1 MKSYWMHVEDVP
13 SPIELREVPTP
24 VPGPTQALVKIHAA
38 GLNRGEF
45 IKGHGLHGSHGAK
58 AIGMEGAGEITALGE
73 KVTAVTGLKIGDRV
87 MARCAGAF
95 AEYALMDIREMMRIP
110 ENLSYEEAS
119 CIPLTFL
126 VTYDL
131 LVLQGLL
138 KTNDW
143 LLVNGISSGVG
154 VASLQMAKALGAKVI
169 GTSGSQEKLNKLASL
184 GLDLGICT
192 RTPNFYDQVMSTTDG
207 KGVQLVVNTV
217 GGSVFTE
224 SLRCLSFQGRLGT
237 VGYVDGVL
245 NVPLDIETLHA
256 KRLTLF
262 GVSNKLRSPEQRA
275 EPVAGFVKDILP
287 AFANGSIQSRID
299 TIFSFEEMVA
309 AKAFMES
316 NSHVGKIVLRVL
328 P

>member
-1 MKSYWMHVEDVP
+1 
-13 SPIELREVPTP
+13 
-24 VPGPTQALVKIHAA
+24 
-38 GLNRGEF
+38 
-45 IKGHGLHGSHGAK
+45 
-58 AIGMEGAGEITALGE
+58 
-73 KVTAVTGLKIGDRV
+73 
-87 MARCAGAF
+87 MARCAGTF

-110 ENLSYEEAS
+110 DNLSYEEAS

-131 LVLQGLL
+131 LVQQGHL
-138 KTNDW
+138 KANDW

-169 GTSGSQEKLNKLASL
+169 GTSGSQEKLNKLAAL

-192 RTPNFYDQVMSTTDG
+192 RAPNFYDQVMSTTEG

-217 GGSVFTE
+217 GGSVFAE
-224 SLRCLSFQGRLGT
+224 SLRCLCFQGRLGT

-245 NVPLDIETLHA
+245 NAPLDIEALHA

-275 EPVAGFVKDILP
+275 EPVSGFVKDILP
-287 AFANGSIQSRID
+287 AFADSRIQSCID
-299 TIFSFEEMVA
+299 TIFPFEEMVA
-309 AKAFMES
+309 AKALMES
-316 NSHVGKIVLRVL
+316 NSHVGKIVLRVV